1 MIRAAQEGIA
11 FSFRYGLDI
20 MKSLG
25 MEFKV
30 IKAGYSN
37 LFQSKVFREAFTN
50 TCNVDIEIYNT
61 DGSQGAA
68 RGAGL
73 GIGYYSSSDE
83 AFPGL
88 KLIEKLETR
97 PELVEKY
104 NSAYGR
110 WRKGLQLVL
119 EN

>member
-1 MIRAAQEGIA
+1 M
-11 FSFRYGLDI
+11 
-20 MKSLG
+20 
-25 MEFKV
+25 
-30 IKAGYSN
+30 
-37 LFQSKVFREAFTN
+37 FQSKVFREAFTN

-88 KLIEKLETR
+88 KLIEKLETK

-104 NSAYGR
+104 GSVYGV
-110 WRKGLQLVL
+110 WKKSLQRLL